1 MTNEEKRKK
10 LTGMLSK
17 CPEVLTPIRASKW
30 IPIGKNKIYELIH
43 NGEIRSFVYR
53 GGYLIVKEDLIN
65 YMVEHSDD
73 QGGKYIKLGR
83 EVKKK

>member
-17 CPEVLTPIRASKW
+17 CSEVLIPIRASKW
-30 IPIGKNKIYELIH
+30 IPIGKNKIYKLIH

-53 GGYLIVKEDLIN
+53 GGYLIVKED
-65 YMVEHSDD
+65 
-73 QGGKYIKLGR
+73 
-83 EVKKK
+83 